1 MGKKTPSIQAKVET
15 RTIHGTPRR
24 VSAVTGVK
32 KSADP
37 EAVAK
42 RTVAGLARRIGIRP
56 DLSEVRL
63 DETRE
68 SMLGTHVL
76 FRQYHDG
83 LPVSGG
89 WIRVD
94 VNPAGE
100 VFHVL
105 NDLIPT
111 AELAKASA
119 LQKARQKK
127 SPGKYT
133 AKEAFDVAKKALAA
147 KFRPSLEVVSKENVA
162 FPVKGV
168 PHAAIKLVVMSDK
181 PRGEWKVYV
190 DVVTGKVLGKFP
202 LLKDATGK
210 GRVFDPNPVVALD
223 DSSLRDKSKIPD
235 AAYRDVD
242 LPGLDGK
249 GFLDGSFVSTSTT
262 PGRVKRPDLVFQFKR
277 GKKAFTETMVYFHI
291 DRVQRYLQD
300 LGFKH
305 VLDRPIKVD
314 VVGQTDDNSHYSPV
328 TKSLFFGTG
337 GVNDSEDA
345 EIILH
350 EYGHAIQDA
359 QVPGFGKSDECGA
372 MGEGFGDYLS
382 ASFFAEHKPERLRPC
397 VGTWDATSYS
407 TDDPPCLRRLD
418 SKKKYPKDLDGEV
431 HDDGEIWSAC
441 LWEIRTALGARAADK
456 LVIASHPLLSPDAT
470 FADGAN
476 ALITTDSQLNAGK
489 NKALIKSVFVKRGI
503 LKK

>member
-1 MGKKTPSIQAKVET
+1 MGKKTPSFHAKVET
-15 RTIHGTPRR
+15 KTMHGTPRR

-32 KSADP
+32 AARDP
-37 EAVAK
+37 VTTAK
-42 RTVAGLARRIGIRP
+42 RTVEALARRMGIRP
-56 DLSEVRL
+56 DLSELRL
-63 DETRE
+63 DEART
-68 SMLGTHVL
+68 SLLGTHVAFQQL
-76 FRQYHDG
+76 HDG
-83 LPVSGG
+83 LPVTGG

-100 VFHVL
+100 VFNVL

-111 AELAKASA
+111 KALASA
-119 LQKARQKK
+119 SVAQKARQKK

-133 AKEAFDVAKKALAA
+133 AKEAFDIAKKSLGR
-147 KFRPSLEVVSKENVA
+147 KFGPTLEVVTKENVA

-168 PHAAIKLVVMSDK
+168 PHAAIKLVVRSEK
-181 PRGEWKVYV
+181 PRGEWKIYV
-190 DVVTGKVLGKFP
+190 DVVTGRVLGKFA

-223 DSSLRDKSKIPD
+223 DSTLKDGSTIPD
-235 AAYRDVD
+235 AAYREVD

-249 GFLDGSFVSTSTT
+249 GYLDGSFVSTSTT
-262 PGRVKRPDLVFQFKR
+262 PGRVKKTNLDFRFKR

-300 LGFKH
+300 LGFTG
-305 VLDRPIKVD
+305 VLNRPIKVN

-359 QVPGFGKSDECGA
+359 QLPGFGKSDECGA
-372 MGEGFGDYLS
+372 MGEGFGDYLA
-382 ASFFAEHKPERLRPC
+382 ASFFAEHKPARLRPC
-397 VGTWDATSYS
+397 VGTWDAVSYS
-407 TDDPPCLRRLD
+407 KDDPPCLRRLD
-418 SKKKYPKDLDGEV
+418 SKKRYPKDVDGEV

-456 LVIASHPLLSPDAT
+456 LVISSHPLLSPDAS

-476 ALITTDSQLNAGK
+476 ALITADGQLNKGK
-489 NKALIKSVFVKRGI
+489 NKVVIKNVFVKRGI